1 MKGAEISETRDIASN
16 LLFVHG
22 TLFYQVRIIKDGT
35 TAGNSFKYFK
45 RENWSKNIGFYIQC
59 PSNSRKY

>member
-1 MKGAEISETRDIASN
+1 MKGFKILDTGDRASN

-22 TLFYQVRIIKDGT
+22 TLFYRVRIIKFGT
-35 TAGNSFKYFK
+35 TTGNSFKGFK
-45 RENWSKNIGFYIQC
+45 RENWSKNPGFYIQC